1 MRRLLDRRETLT
13 GLGALAAAGVW
24 RGGPALAVEGP
35 LETTTIRLP
44 KTSNICLAPG
54 YIAEALLRAEGF
66 TEIAYVP
73 GPLGFTKGTPDL
85 VANREIDFG
94 FSFAG
99 SVVHHLD
106 RGLPLVALS
115 GIHAGCYEFFAHEPV
130 RTISD
135 LQGRRV
141 GIQSLSSSG
150 HLYVAMLA
158 NHVGIDPLRDIHWVV
173 GDDAL
178 DRFAQGEVDA
188 FMGFP
193 PEPQELRER
202 GIGRV
207 ILDTTTD
214 RPWSQYFC
222 CMLYGNRDFTQDYPN
237 ATKRFVR
244 AVLKAADICASNPE
258 VAARTL
264 VEEGFT
270 ARYDYAL
277 ETLIAL
283 PYGRWRTFDPEDTMR
298 FVALRLHEVGMIET
312 HPNHLIAE
320 GTDWRF
326 FNELKQ
332 ELRA

>member
-1 MRRLLDRRETLT
+1 MRNPLDRRDVLT

-24 RGGPALAVEGP
+24 GAGPALAAEGP
-35 LETTTIRLP
+35 PETTTVRLP

-54 YIAEALLRAEGF
+54 YIADALLRAEGF
-66 TEIAYVP
+66 TQIEYVP
-73 GPLGFTKGTPDL
+73 GPLGFTTPDL
-85 VANREIDFG
+85 VAAREIDFG

-115 GIHAGCYEFFAHEPV
+115 GIHAGCYELFTHEPV

-135 LQGRRV
+135 LKGRRV

-150 HLYVAMLA
+150 HLYVAILA
-158 NHVGIDPLRDIHWVV
+158 NHVGIDPLRDIDWVV

-178 DRFAQGEVDA
+178 ELFAQGEVDA
-188 FMGFP
+188 LMGFP
-193 PEPQELRER
+193 PEPQELRDR

-222 CMLYGNRDFTQDYPN
+222 CMLYGNREFIQDYPN

-244 AVLKAADICASNPE
+244 AVLKAADICASTPE

-264 VEEGFT
+264 VDGGFA

-298 FVALRLHEVGMIET
+298 FFALRLYEVGMIEA
-312 HPNHLIAE
+312 HPNRLIAE

-326 FNELKQ
+326 FNELKR
-332 ELRA
+332 ELRV

>member
-1 MRRLLDRRETLT
+1 MWQSLLDRRSVLS
-13 GLGALAAAGVW
+13 GISALGVAGIVGPARALAG
-24 RGGPALAVEGP
+24 EGP
-35 LETTTIRLP
+35 PETTTIRLS

-54 YIAEALLRAEGF
+54 YIADALLRAEGF

-73 GPLGFTKGTPDL
+73 GPLGFSTPDL
-85 VANREIDFG
+85 VAAREVDFG

-115 GIHAGCYEFFAHEPV
+115 GIHAGCYELFAHEPV

-135 LQGRRV
+135 LAGRRV

-150 HLYVAMLA
+150 HLYVAILA
-158 NHVGIDPLRDIHWVV
+158 NHVGVDPHQDIEWVV

-178 DRFAQGEVDA
+178 DRFAEGEVDA

-193 PEPQELRER
+193 PEPQELRDR
-202 GIGRV
+202 GVGRV
-207 ILDTTTD
+207 ILSTTSD
-214 RPWSQYFC
+214 RPWSHYFC
-222 CMLYGNRDFTQDYPN
+222 CMLYGNRDFARDYPN

-244 AVLKAADICASNPE
+244 AVLKAADLCASVPAE
-258 VAARTL
+258 AARSL
-264 VEEGFT
+264 VDGGFA

-277 ETLIAL
+277 ETLTNL

-298 FVALRLHEVGMIET
+298 FFALRLHEVGMIDT
-312 HPNHLIAE
+312 HPNRLIE
-320 GTDWRF
+320 RGTDWRF
-326 FNELKQ
+326 YEELKR
-332 ELRA
+332 ELKA